1 MNTRPASTYTTPAQL
16 NKLLP
21 KAITD
26 DESASMATEYSGYYA
41 YILDDCFA
49 YSKIIED
56 KTQRTFVPYAAEK
69 VYYFRDLVAAG
80 DWYIADGRYV
90 LRLDEDL
97 LAVDSIDLNGTDMDT
112 DTYYLADMNAR
123 PNAYP
128 YRSIVFDSDEV
139 PTWDTGFS
147 TCITITGEWGVQDN
161 SSDAYETVGVL
172 AAAVNSTTTTTLS
185 VADASLYSVY
195 DYIRVDD
202 ELMLV
207 TALTTTGPAPES
219 LTVKRGVN
227 GFTAATHEN
236 AASITRWCV
245 VSDVRKLATKMVAY
259 AYQRRSD
266 AGERAQWIND
276 SLVIAEFDKE
286 LSQIAERRRYGRI
299 AEAI

>member
-16 NKLLP
+16 NKQLP

-26 DESASMATEYSGYYA
+26 EESASMATEYGSYYT

-80 DWYIADGRYV
+80 DWYVADGRYV

-97 LAVDSIDLNGTDMDT
+97 LTVDSIDLNGTDMDT

-123 PNAYP
+123 PNTYP

-139 PTWDTGFS
+139 PTWNTGFS

-161 SSDAYETVGVL
+161 SSDAYDTVGTL
-172 AAAVNSTTTTTLS
+172 AAAVSSTTATTLS
-185 VADASLYSVY
+185 VASANLYNVY
-195 DYIRVDD
+195 DYVRIDD

-207 TALTTTGPAPES
+207 TALTTTGDPQS

-227 GFTAATHEN
+227 GFTAATHDN
-236 AASITRWCV
+236 AVSITRWNV
-245 VSDVRKLATKMVAY
+245 VSDVQKLATKMVAY

-266 AGERAQWIND
+266 AGERVQMIDNQ
-276 SLVIAEFDKE
+276 LVIAQFDKE

-299 AEAI
+299 AEAL